1 MIRVIWLIWLVAL
14 AFMMTSGTALCRTW
28 EINTTGTGD
37 APTIQAGIDSAA
49 AGDTVLVNV
58 GTYNEH
64 DIQMKSGVVLTSYSG
79 LWEYTIIDAGGQG
92 RVITCDGVDATGVIY
107 GFTITGGHAS
117 GFSGYDS
124 GGGIACLNYSAPEI
138 RMCAITGNTADHEG
152 GGVLCHDHSSPYI
165 EQCFIRENHAQTSGG
180 GLSCSEYSSPTLQYT
195 DIRSNTTAS
204 DGAGAFFRASS
215 SPSFTN
221 CTFLNNSAG
230 GLGGGIYTFLFST
243 PSFSRC
249 MIVFS
254 TDGEAAYVYDDNCIP
269 VFTCCDIYG
278 NQGGDWTGRIADQD
292 STIGNFSAD
301 PLFCDTLTTAEYVED
316 CSPCLYGNH
325 PWYSCPAHIGNVG
338 PGCGCGEATEPT
350 TWGAIKAMYR

>member
-1 MIRVIWLIWLVAL
+1 MKGIMLL
-14 AFMMTSGTALCRTW
+14 AVVLCLMVTSTALCRTW
-28 EINTTGTGD
+28 EINTAGTGD

-49 AGDTVLVNV
+49 AGDTVLVNI
-58 GTYNEH
+58 GTYDEH
-64 DIQMKSGVVLTSYSG
+64 DIQMKSGVLLISYSA

-92 RVITCDGVDATGVIY
+92 GVIICDGVDATGVIY
-107 GFTITGGHAS
+107 GFTITGGHAT
-117 GFSGYDS
+117 GAGTDAS

-138 RMCAITGNTADHEG
+138 RLCAIAGNTADFEG
-152 GGVLCHDHSSPYI
+152 GGILCDDHSSPYI
-165 EQCFIRENHAQTSGG
+165 TDCVIRENHAATAGG

-195 DIRSNTTAS
+195 TIRSNTSAN

-215 SPSFTN
+215 SPSFAK
-221 CTFLNNSAG
+221 CTFLNNSAA
-230 GLGGGIYTFLFST
+230 GLGGGIYTFLNST
-243 PSFSRC
+243 PSFIYC

-292 STIGNFSAD
+292 NTIGNFSAD
-301 PLFCDTLTTAEYVED
+301 PLFCDTLTTAVYVED

-325 PWYSCPAHIGNVG
+325 PWYPSCMAHIGNVG